1 MNKFNPNN
9 LFSVFKEIKL
19 TQNEKNSIRLQVS
32 QHMHRRPIGS
42 RSSFLTFR
50 YASIVAFALVLF
62 VSSGGLITFAS
73 QGALPGKSLYNVKR
87 ATEELKKATLGSPT
101 EKASYELALIDKR
114 FSETNEL
121 ISKQSLTTKNE
132 AIIIEAIKQH
142 TDDFKQ
148 ETNQLAIN
156 DPAEALSYNA
166 KLTNTLKTG
175 THILLALSHQQNQ
188 VLAKADSVSPNT
200 LVLAAY
206 ASAEKITAEKKQLES
221 MVVSDTNIATVRT
234 AEKKY
239 SETIALLAKQNIQP
253 VDITANTTV
262 VTETPITEEI
272 PTIAVATFAKMV
284 APVTEK
290 IIEEPVVILS
300 ESQVSTNNLQKLVNE
315 LRDAYNA
322 KKYAQVVIISEEI
335 QQQLS
340 DEKKIQE
347 AEDAYNVT
355 IPAID
360 QKSEN
365 EVIIP
370 TTTSTII
377 NETISETNVATT
389 TNSTNTPQNKL
400 Q

>member
-1 MNKFNPNN
+1 MNNFTPNN

-32 QHMHRRPIGS
+32 QYMRRRPIGS
-42 RSSFLTFR
+42 RSSFFVFR

-62 VSSGGLITFAS
+62 VSSGSLIALAS
-73 QGALPGKSLYNVKR
+73 QGSLPGKTLYSVKR
-87 ATEELKKATLGSPT
+87 ATEELKKVTLGTPAK
-101 EKASYELALIDKR
+101 KASYELALIDKR

-132 AIIIEAIKQH
+132 AIIIDAIKQH
-142 TDDFKQ
+142 TDDFKK

-188 VLAKADSVSPNT
+188 VLAKADSVSPST

-221 MVVSDTNIATVRT
+221 MVVSDNNIATVRT

-239 SETIALLAKQNIQP
+239 SETLALLAKQNIQP
-253 VDITANTTV
+253 VTVSETTTV
-262 VTETPITEEI
+262 ATTPVDETPV
-272 PTIAVATFAKMV
+272 AAATFAKMA
-284 APVTEK
+284 APIAEDLKTEPAVTLT
-290 IIEEPVVILS
+290 EE
-300 ESQVSTNNLQKLVNE
+300 QVSTSNLQKLVND

-322 KKYAQVVIISEEI
+322 KEYAKVVIIAEEI
-335 QQQLS
+335 QQQLT
-340 DEKKIQE
+340 DEKKIKE
-347 AEDAYNVT
+347 AEETYNVT
-355 IPAID
+355 IPAIE
-360 QKSEN
+360 QKTPIEEIKTDSDTVSTN
-365 EVIIP
+365 K
-370 TTTSTII
+370 TST
-377 NETISETNVATT
+377 EESQEA
-389 TNSTNTPQNKL
+389 SQKL
-400 Q
+400 

>member
-1 MNKFNPNN
+1 MNNSNLKN

-62 VSSGGLITFAS
+62 VSSGGLIAFAS

-253 VDITANTTV
+253 VDITAKTTAV
-262 VTETPITEEI
+262 IETPTVEESPI
-272 PTIAVATFAKMV
+272 VPVATFAKMA
-284 APVTEK
+284 APVSEK
-290 IIEEPVVILS
+290 ITEEPVIILS
-300 ESQVSTNNLQKLVNE
+300 EAEISTNNLQKLVNE

-370 TTTSTII
+370 TTTII

-389 TNSTNTPQNKL
+389 TNTPQNKL

>member
-1 MNKFNPNN
+1 MNNSNLKN

-62 VSSGGLITFAS
+62 VSSGGLIAFAS

-262 VTETPITEEI
+262 VTETPITEEV
-272 PTIAVATFAKMV
+272 PTIAVATFAKMA

-290 IIEEPVVILS
+290 ITEEPVVILS
-300 ESQVSTNNLQKLVNE
+300 ELQVSTNNLQKLVNE
-315 LRDAYNA
+315 LGDAYNA

-347 AEDAYNVT
+347 VEDAYNVT

-370 TTTSTII
+370 TTTII